1 MAKRQSGGGLC
12 QCPGIITVL
21 KDGTPFVCGGCSKF
35 GLFSGIDGGCTN
47 GRFSHSGW
55 ENDICVSCNDFFKN
69 KESWPADV
77 LAQFQIDRGD
87 SLSKGGRGAQSG
99 WLDLGDEDAL
109 FRQTKF
115 QIDCRSAL
123 NDSCA
128 RHKTNPDDCYRCTH
142 QLHLHKRCGPA
153 SPDYEKMTA
162 DWCAEPPLETPRGSL
177 GGFEHDTESQKSAIF
192 PNIQSSGGGGKR
204 KRKKT
209 KRKRTKRR
217 ITKRRITKRRITKR
231 RRTKRRI
238 TNK

>member
-1 MAKRQSGGGLC
+1 MEKRKRNGDGLC
-12 QCPGIITVL
+12 QCPGIIKVL
-21 KDGTPFVCGGCSKF
+21 KDGTPFVCEGCQF
-35 GLFSGIDGGCTN
+35 GLFSGKDGGCKN
-47 GRFSHSGW
+47 GRFSHSHW
-55 ENDICVSCNDFFKN
+55 ENDICVSCNNFFKN
-69 KESWPADV
+69 KERWPADA
-77 LAQFQIDRGD
+77 LAEFQIDRGD

-128 RHKTNPDDCYRCTH
+128 RHKTNPIDCYRCTH

-177 GGFEHDTESQKSAIF
+177 GGFEHDTGSQTPEFQKSVIF
-192 PNIQSSGGGGKR
+192 PKRSGGGKR

-209 KRKRTKRR
+209 KRKKTKRKK
-217 ITKRRITKRRITKR
+217 TKRKKTKK
-231 RRTKRRI
+231 
-238 TNK
+238 